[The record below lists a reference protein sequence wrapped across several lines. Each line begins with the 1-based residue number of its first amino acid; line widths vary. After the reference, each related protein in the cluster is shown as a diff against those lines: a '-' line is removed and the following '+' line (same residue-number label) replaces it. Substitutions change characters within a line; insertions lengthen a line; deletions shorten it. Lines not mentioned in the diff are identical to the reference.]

1 MLKPGDIV
9 TQKKTMIN
17 KVNFND
23 NKENR
28 LSIVLFSYLDKNNQL
43 YYCTVPITNATKG
56 VVPKLV
62 SPNYIYMP
70 FILLNNT
77 KLCCAKINSIY
88 LYKDE
93 IVNSTGLSLEKDLL
107 YRVYEGILRLKV
119 DEIQQELYNFIKIMI
134 TDQIDKEKKEL
145 RRAYKEKQKLKKI
158 KRKELKSNYKK

>member
-1 MLKPGDIV
+1 MLKPGEIV
-9 TQKKTMIN
+9 TQKKTMVN
-17 KVNFND
+17 KVNFKD

-28 LSIVLFSYLDKNNQL
+28 LSLVLFSYIDKYNDL
-43 YYCTVPITNATKG
+43 YYCTVPITNATRG
-56 VVPKLV
+56 IFPKSV

-70 FILLNNT
+70 YVLLNTT

-119 DEIQQELYNFIKIMI
+119 DEIQQELYDFIKIMI
-134 TDQIDKEKKEL
+134 SDQIDKEKKEL
-145 RRAYKEKQKLKKI
+145 KRAYKEKQKLKKL
-158 KRKELKSNYKK
+158 KRKELKRNYKK